1 MKIEITDKVETL
13 LECGFPVEEVF
24 RSLLLQYP
32 DSKYICDTLR
42 ISRRKLIGMVLT
54 EECLDA
60 TCNESLKKALLNT
73 TYGDYILKLTQE
85 VDSTL
90 LSYLLTYICKDS
102 NDPRS
107 VKSEILKVLST
118 DINGGDSP

>member
-54 EECLDA
+54 EERLDD
-60 TCNESLKKALLNT
+60 TCNESLKKALINT
-73 TYGDYILKLTQE
+73 TYGDYIVKLTQE

-118 DINGGDSP
+118 DINGGDFH

>member
-13 LECGFPVEEVF
+13 VECGFPVEEVF

-42 ISRRKLIGMVLT
+42 INRRKLIGVVLT
-54 EECLDA
+54 EERLDD
-60 TCNESLKKALLNT
+60 TCNESLKEALLNT
-73 TYGDYILKLTQE
+73 TYGDYIVKLTQE

-102 NDPRS
+102 NDPHS

-118 DINGGDSP
+118 DINGGDSH

>member
-13 LECGFPVEEVF
+13 VECGFPVEEVF

-42 ISRRKLIGMVLT
+42 INRRKLIGVVLT
-54 EECLDA
+54 EERLDD
-60 TCNESLKKALLNT
+60 TCNESLKEALLNT
-73 TYGDYILKLTQE
+73 TYGDYIVKLTQE

>member
-90 LSYLLTYICKDS
+90 LSYLLTYICKDR

>member
-32 DSKYICDTLR
+32 DSRYICDILR

-54 EECLDA
+54 EERLDD
-60 TCNESLKKALLNT
+60 TCNESLKKALINT
-73 TYGDYILKLTQE
+73 TYGDYIVKLTQE

-118 DINGGDSP
+118 DINGGDSH

>member
-13 LECGFPVEEVF
+13 VECGFPVEEVF

-42 ISRRKLIGMVLT
+42 INRRKLIGVVLT
-54 EECLDA
+54 EERLDD
-60 TCNESLKKALLNT
+60 TCNESLKKALINT
-73 TYGDYILKLTQE
+73 TYGDYIVKLTQE

-102 NDPRS
+102 NDSCS

-118 DINGGDSP
+118 DINGGDFP

>member
-54 EECLDA
+54 EERLDD
-60 TCNESLKKALLNT
+60 TCNESLKKALINT
-73 TYGDYILKLTQE
+73 TYGDYIVKLTQE

-118 DINGGDSP
+118 DINGGDSH